1 MRSVN
6 LLVTDRSPEAAE
18 HINSLLRNSGIKIHV
33 IHAGTS
39 TEVKR
44 SLDQDLPVLIL
55 YADAD
60 ENDAPLSE
68 VSELATAFNVPV
80 AVYARMD
87 DADRLAGLLEK
98 TACFVINAE
107 REDLLTHSVNRL
119 IVNAENERGHVTRQQ
134 HLEELEHR
142 YNLLL
147 DSSRDA
153 IAYIHE
159 GLHVY
164 ANRAYLEALRVQ
176 DESELAGLSLLEMF
190 DAAETDLK
198 SLLKGFAKGQFPS
211 EPLDVKVSRPD
222 GSEFEV
228 CLVFSPARY
237 DGEECTQM
245 MMQRKD
251 AANELAAELERL
263 RFTDP
268 LTRLHNRKSFI
279 DVLEAWITGGH
290 GEGTAAVLYLE
301 PDGFDDLHAD
311 MDVNTSDAFIA
322 DLAGV
327 IRQCL
332 KDDDVPARINDR
344 GFAILAQRATLTEL
358 EALAERILIAC
369 REHVVEL
376 GERALTVSCSIGLSS
391 VGRLV
396 VNSSE
401 IISGARKAQAE
412 AAATGDQLVVYRP
425 QLTAVASVGGEQQW
439 IDRLKQALGNNDFYS
454 VQQSIIDL
462 DGDSEQLLIEN
473 VTFMRG
479 EAGDHSPAE
488 FQAIADRSDL
498 AGSIDRQILP
508 GLLKNLVESHERQII
523 NLSSNSI
530 LDYAFPGWFAEL
542 VQSSAVDGSKIIL
555 QIAAKSALSNLRP
568 AQRLIEELKPLGC
581 QLSVSEF
588 DAERRTCQLLDH
600 LDVSFVK
607 LHQALTKDL
616 TANAKQQ
623 ESIRTI
629 VEAAEPKGVAV
640 IADEVPDTSSLAVL
654 WQCGVKLIA
663 GSFVR
668 ETTQVQAQ

>member
-33 IHAGTS
+33 IHVQTCA
-39 TEVKR
+39 EIKR
-44 SLDQDLPVLIL
+44 SLDQDSPVIIL

-60 ENDAPLSE
+60 ENDAPLDE
-68 VSELATAFNVPV
+68 VNELAKAFDVPV
-80 AVYARMD
+80 AVYTSMD
-87 DADRLAGLLEK
+87 DADRLARLLAK

-107 REDLLTHSVNRL
+107 RKNLLTDSVSRL
-119 IVNAENERGHVTRQQ
+119 ISNVENERSQQMRQQ

-142 YNLLL
+142 YDLLL

-164 ANRAYLEALRVQ
+164 ANRAYLEALRVN

-190 DAAETDLK
+190 DAGEADLK
-198 SLLKGFAKGQFPS
+198 TLLKGFAKGQFPGT
-211 EPLDVKVSRPD
+211 PLEVTVRRPD
-222 GSEFEV
+222 GSDFEV
-228 CLVFSPARY
+228 CLVFSPARF

-263 RFTDP
+263 RLTDP

-279 DVLEAWITGGH
+279 EVLEAWITGGH

-311 MDVNTSDAFIA
+311 MDVDTTDAFIA

-332 KDDDVPARINDR
+332 TDDDVPARINDR
-344 GFAILAQRATLTEL
+344 GFAILAQRATLSEL
-358 EALAERILIAC
+358 EALAERILNAC

-376 GERALTVSCSIGLSS
+376 TERALTVSCSIGLSS

-412 AAATGDQLVVYRP
+412 AAERGDQLVVYRP

-462 DGDSEQLLIEN
+462 DGDSEQLLLEN

-479 EAGDHSPAE
+479 ENGDHPPTE
-488 FQAIADRSDL
+488 FQAIADRGDL
-498 AGSIDRQILP
+498 AGSIDRQVIP
-508 GLLKNLVESHERQII
+508 DLLKSLVESEERQII
-523 NLSSNSI
+523 NISANSI
-530 LDYAFPGWFAEL
+530 LDYAFPGWFAEQ
-542 VQSSAVDGSKIIL
+542 VKSNAVDGSRIVL
-555 QIAAKSALSNLRP
+555 QIAAQSALSNLRP
-568 AQRLIEELKPLGC
+568 AQRLIGELKPLGC
-581 QLSVSEF
+581 QLSINEF
-588 DAERRTCQLLDH
+588 DAERRTCQLLEH
-600 LDVSFVK
+600 LEVSFVK
-607 LHQALTKDL
+607 LQQALTTEL
-616 TANAKQQ
+616 TADAKLQ
-623 ESIRTI
+623 ESIRKI
-629 VEAAEPKGVAV
+629 VEAAEPKGIAV
-640 IADEVPDTSSLAVL
+640 IAGEVPDTSSLAVL

-663 GSFVR
+663 GSFIR